1 MRYEPHVRDVLPV
14 RGDELLQV
22 VQSGHQVNPHARFHH
37 TNGHVM
43 KMVPE
48 AWYGRDMNPKVEVE
62 VTVRL
67 QQGMEGQASQRNH
80 HATNG
85 TLRGT
90 VMGNRGVLGG
100 KRGVSPLHGWV
111 AAGARGHRVGT
122 NPWHAARSE
131 EGSRANYFGA
141 KGAVASWPQRACRR
155 AQDLFM
161 ESLELSTAGC
171 IVAFLVMKH
180 IQAVQEQPRLASTH
194 QTLCFGMRRQGDTH

>member
-1 MRYEPHVRDVLPV
+1 MQSSPMRYEPHVRDVLPV

-48 AWYGRDMNPKVEVE
+48 AGYGRDMNPEVEVE
-62 VTVRL
+62 VTVWL

-90 VMGNRGVLGG
+90 VMRNRGVLGG
-100 KRGVSPLHGWV
+100 KRGVSPLHGRV
-111 AAGARGHRVGT
+111 AA
-122 NPWHAARSE
+122 
-131 EGSRANYFGA
+131 
-141 KGAVASWPQRACRR
+141 
-155 AQDLFM
+155 
-161 ESLELSTAGC
+161 
-171 IVAFLVMKH
+171 
-180 IQAVQEQPRLASTH
+180 
-194 QTLCFGMRRQGDTH
+194 